1 MYLCRAYYQH
11 LLMKIRNYLW
21 ALLFLSGGSLTA
33 VGQQRV
39 AFISDAHIQNIA
51 DHPEL
56 VRSME
61 MQVQSTR
68 LFNENYYAL
77 IAALDDVARRGITLA
92 VLPGDLTDNGQFVN
106 QEKIRE
112 ILDTYHRRYGIQ
124 FFVTTGN
131 HDPVRPFGMQNE
143 EQGFLRADGSRTTQE
158 NRCAGYADEM
168 HCYAAFGFYPQPG
181 YVYWETP
188 FTSYRYEDYN
198 YQEALREGALDR
210 RQYTLCDSLQATD
223 ASYLVEPVQGLWLLA
238 IDGGVY
244 LPGAVKNGVQTYQG
258 SSVGY
263 NNVLEHK
270 AFLLPWVRKVVAEA
284 KRRNKILVTYSH
296 YPLVDFNDGAS
307 GLVRK
312 AWGSRKFDLHR
323 VPDEEVTE
331 AFLEAG
337 IRLHV
342 AGHMHVNDTGVM
354 RGKNGKCLYNI
365 QVPSIATCVPAYK
378 ILTAEDAEHFEV
390 ETVLL
395 DSVPGFD
402 SLFGLYE
409 KEYAYDRQ
417 AGKFPVW
424 SREALASEN
433 YAEFCDWQF
442 RDLVRVRFIPQDLP
456 EIVRQKMVTMNGA
469 QLWTY
474 VTGKEAQTGWGTD
487 WTGHDVIV
495 DLYRLRYADKLALRQ
510 ISDKRLKEYDELF
523 KAVRRSVAGD
533 ELTTRLCE
541 IADIFECFLHGE
553 PSIHFYIDLDTDRI
567 TDVE

>member
-1 MYLCRAYYQH
+1 M
-11 LLMKIRNYLW
+11 
-21 ALLFLSGGSLTA
+21 
-33 VGQQRV
+33 
-39 AFISDAHIQNIA
+39 
-51 DHPEL
+51 
-56 VRSME
+56 
-61 MQVQSTR
+61 
-68 LFNENYYAL
+68 
-77 IAALDDVARRGITLA
+77 
-92 VLPGDLTDNGQFVN
+92 
-106 QEKIRE
+106 
-112 ILDTYHRRYGIQ
+112 
-124 FFVTTGN
+124 
-131 HDPVRPFGMQNE
+131 
-143 EQGFLRADGSRTTQE
+143 
-158 NRCAGYADEM
+158 
-168 HCYAAFGFYPQPG
+168 
-181 YVYWETP
+181 
-188 FTSYRYEDYN
+188 
-198 YQEALREGALDR
+198 REGALDQ

-442 RDLVRVRFIPQDLP
+442 RDLVRVRFIPKDLP
-456 EIVRQKMVTMNGA
+456 EVVSGKIVRMSGAELMAYVCKEKVDWNGWSGFD
-469 QLWTY
+469 L
-474 VTGKEAQTGWGTD
+474 
-487 WTGHDVIV
+487 IL
-495 DLYRLRYADKLALRQ
+495 DLYRLRYADKLALRL
-510 ISDKRLKEYDELF
+510 IPEKRLEEYHRLFDVVRKSDASDELI
-523 KAVRRSVAGD
+523 VR
-533 ELTTRLCE
+533 LKE

-553 PSIHFYIDLDTDRI
+553 PSGNFRIDLAEDRI
-567 TDVE
+567 VSLE